1 MTSVDRLTWME
12 TIQAAKRGMEDAGAE
27 PAEIRM
33 NPKMFVELADENQLF
48 KYFDENFNP
57 LPHTQLFGI
66 DICIDE
72 TLQDD
77 KIIIR

>member
-12 TIQAAKRGMEDAGAE
+12 TIQAAKRGMEDVGAE
-27 PAEIRM
+27 PAVILM
-33 NPKMFVELADENQLF
+33 SPKMFAELADENQLF

-66 DICIDE
+66 DVCIDD
-72 TLQDD
+72 TVQDD
-77 KIIIR
+77 RIIIK